1 MSSRPRKPSNTNPR
15 ATASRSWRALLIR
28 RKGQLL
34 GDVEAPSREAAEAE
48 AADVQYHA
56 RAAHAGAGLRFTM
69 CELVHTDV
77 LPLLVASP
85 YTRDG
90 RIPARKLMQQ
100 HKPERLRKR
109 LLRIVGNLALWL
121 VLVVATIGVGILAS
135 HFLVPLSAGE

>member
-1 MSSRPRKPSNTNPR
+1 
-15 ATASRSWRALLIR
+15 
-28 RKGQLL
+28 
-34 GDVEAPSREAAEAE
+34 
-48 AADVQYHA
+48 
-56 RAAHAGAGLRFTM
+56 M